1 MGKSIF
7 GKWNIEMFILKN
19 ALKILAFLWCFFSA
33 LGCLAQT
40 TATYPNKPIR
50 IIVPVAAGGNVDI
63 IARSLALELSKGL
76 GQPVLV
82 ENRPSAASIVGTQ
95 LVSRSAPDG
104 YTLLAHSS
112 TFFSAPL
119 ISANA
124 GYDPIKDF
132 SAVSL
137 TCKLPMFILVN
148 PNLPARNLSDLVAL
162 AKANPGTIASAS
174 SGNGSTGHMALE
186 VFSSR
191 SGAKFLNVF
200 YKGNAQAIVDIVSGQ
215 VPMMFDQVST
225 GIQQVRNNT
234 LRPLAVTS
242 LTRSPLLPDLPTVSE
257 SGYPGYEDVTLN
269 LLLAPA
275 GTPPEILNKLNLEVV
290 KAFGSPELRS
300 KFAERGIEL
309 ATSSSPEEASNLVK
323 SEVARL
329 SKVVREAGIKPE

>member
-1 MGKSIF
+1 M
-7 GKWNIEMFILKN
+7 
-19 ALKILAFLWCFFSA
+19 
-33 LGCLAQT
+33 
-40 TATYPNKPIR
+40 
-50 IIVPVAAGGNVDI
+50 
-63 IARSLALELSKGL
+63 
-76 GQPVLV
+76 
-82 ENRPSAASIVGTQ
+82 
-95 LVSRSAPDG
+95 
-104 YTLLAHSS
+104 
-112 TFFSAPL
+112 
-119 ISANA
+119 
-124 GYDPIKDF
+124 
-132 SAVSL
+132 
-137 TCKLPMFILVN
+137 
-148 PNLPARNLSDLVAL
+148 
-162 AKANPGTIASAS
+162 
-174 SGNGSTGHMALE
+174 
-186 VFSSR
+186 
-191 SGAKFLNVF
+191 NVF

-275 GTPPEILNKLNLEVV
+275 GTPPEILNKQNLEVV

>member
-1 MGKSIF
+1 MRT
-7 GKWNIEMFILKN
+7 L
-19 ALKILAFLWCFFSA
+19 ALLGIAFST

-40 TATYPNKPIR
+40 AANYPNKPIR

-63 IARSLALELSKGL
+63 IARSLALELSKSL

-95 LVSRSAPDG
+95 LVAKSAPDG

-112 TFFSAPL
+112 IFFSAPL
-119 ISANA
+119 ISENA
-124 GYDPIKDF
+124 GYDPVKDF
-132 SAVSL
+132 SPISL

-148 PNLPARNLSDLVAL
+148 PNLPAHTLGDLVTL
-162 AKANPGTIASAS
+162 AKANPGKIASSS

-191 SGAKFLNVF
+191 SGTKFLNVF
-200 YKGNAQAIVDIVSGQ
+200 YKGNAQAVVDIVSGQ
-215 VPMMFDQVST
+215 VPMMFGQVGT
-225 GIQQVRNNT
+225 GIQQVRNKT

-242 LTRSPLLPDLPTVSE
+242 LTRSPLLPDLPTIAE

-275 GTPPEILNKLNLEVV
+275 GTPPEVLNKLNLEVV

-300 KFAERGIEL
+300 NFAERGIDWPP
-309 ATSSSPEEASNLVK
+309 AHHQRRLV
-323 SEVARL
+323 
-329 SKVVREAGIKPE
+329 I